1 MHVLIHLGG
10 ALQQYVPEGKERMTV
25 EVQPGDTV
33 RQALKN
39 AKVPAELVKSALLDR
54 QRVSLDTEVHEGQ
67 EITVMSL
74 IGGG

>member
-1 MHVLIHLGG
+1 
-10 ALQQYVPEGKERMTV
+10 MTV